1 MNMGI
6 YFLALVML
14 VIKFLVPDK
23 PPIVDFHF
31 MNT

>member
-14 VIKFLVPDK
+14 VIRFLVPDK
-23 PPIVDFHF
+23 PPIVDSHL
-31 MNT
+31 MST